1 MKLSGAAAALREGAF
16 GDKMASIS
24 LPRVDGTAIHAAR
37 NMCLRLL
44 WVALLALLGWNRVVD
59 GAQLR
64 TGILVH
70 GCHLQARSGDLT
82 PGATVPSA
90 SSVGKMLRPTLISRA
105 RRQGK
110 ANTALWTLM

>member
-1 MKLSGAAAALREGAF
+1 
-16 GDKMASIS
+16 MAPIS
-24 LPRVDGTAIHAAR
+24 PPRAHGTAIHAAR
-37 NMCLRLL
+37 SMCLRLL
-44 WVALLALLGWNRVVD
+44 WIALLALPGWYRVVD

-90 SSVGKMLRPTLISRA
+90 FSVGKMLRPTLISRA
-105 RRQGK
+105 RR
-110 ANTALWTLM
+110 